1 MYGVYEEYNSL
12 VKLWTCM
19 GVYIGQYFT
28 GWNKQIL
35 IKVLMQ
41 RDITPIFHDCIIKK
55 IQNDYSS
62 SFNVWY
68 ANYLHYDVK
77 LHNGFQKKIDVK
89 IDVKKKMTSKWLSE
103 KNSNSYTEKF

>member
-1 MYGVYEEYNSL
+1 
-12 VKLWTCM
+12 
-19 GVYIGQYFT
+19 
-28 GWNKQIL
+28 
-35 IKVLMQ
+35 MQ